1 MKDTIFALSTAPGVS
16 ALAVL
21 RISGPNAF
29 STLKKI
35 IKGDFPTPR
44 VATLKKIIWRGDLID
59 ECIVVCFNRGS
70 SFTGEQVVELQT
82 HGSQAVIKRIC
93 SIFLKEDFVNLRP
106 AEEGEFTRQAFYN
119 GKLNLTQVEG
129 LAELLSAETETQRKW
144 SIDSYSG
151 TLSRDINKWR
161 DILTEILSDFEA
173 NIDFSDED
181 IEPLNVSEKI
191 DKLMVLM
198 KEKEDIYN
206 KVKVVRDGI
215 EIAIIGPPNVGKST
229 LLNKLGNR
237 KLALTSEIA
246 GTTRDIIEA
255 KLEIKGIGVTFLD
268 TAGLRETNDIL
279 ESEGIAL
286 VKERIN
292 KVFSRVILINEE
304 KDIDKLGVL
313 IKEGD
318 MVFKA
323 KADQGNRT
331 KYKGLSGKTGKG
343 ISELINDIEK
353 LLPNINRVSGII
365 IDERQIKK
373 VKDTKGVLKVLKKG
387 LEKGKDIE
395 ILAEEC
401 RRGVRFLDE
410 LEGKID
416 SELILGNIFRKF
428 CIGK

>member
-29 STLKKI
+29 SALEKI
-35 IKGDFPTPR
+35 IKGDFPAPR
-44 VATLKKIIWRGDLID
+44 VATLKKIVWGGDVID
-59 ECIVVCFNRGS
+59 ECIVLCFNSSS
-70 SFTGEQVVELQT
+70 SFTGEQVVELQI
-82 HGSQAVIKRIC
+82 HGSQAVIKKIC
-93 SIFLKEDFVNLRP
+93 AIFLEKDFVNLRP

-144 SIDSYSG
+144 SIDTYSG
-151 TLSRDINKWR
+151 TLSKDINKWR

-181 IEPLNVSEKI
+181 IEPINVSGKI
-191 DKLMVLM
+191 DELMVLM
-198 KEKEDIYN
+198 KEKEDMY
-206 KVKVVRDGI
+206 KRVRVIKNGI

-229 LLNKLGNR
+229 LLNRLGNR

-255 KLEIKGIGVTFLD
+255 KLEIKGIHVTFLD

-304 KDIDKLGVL
+304 KDIDELGVA
-313 IKEGD
+313 IKEKD
-318 MVFKA
+318 MVFKS
-323 KADQGNRT
+323 KVDKGNHT
-331 KYKGLSGKTGKG
+331 KYKGLSGKTGRG
-343 ISELINDIEK
+343 VSELINEIEK
-353 LLPNINRVSGII
+353 FLPNINRVSGII
-365 IDERQIKK
+365 TDERQIKK
-373 VKDTKGVLKVLKKG
+373 VKETKGVLKILKKG
-387 LEKGKDIE
+387 LEKGEEIE

-416 SELILGNIFRKF
+416 TELVLGNIFRKF